1 MKKITMQDVAEKAGV
16 SKSTVS
22 QFINKRY
29 EYMAEETK
37 NRIEKSI
44 EELGYVPNYI
54 AKSLKQR
61 KTYTI
66 GVIVANII
74 HSFSNEIIR
83 SIEDVCEEVNVQ
95 VFVCNAD
102 DQPEKER
109 RYMEMLIA
117 KQVDGLI
124 ILPTGGNMSYYETL
138 KKSNFPI
145 VFIDRK
151 IEPLIYPAFML
162 DNEKAAIMAIRL
174 LMEKHTKIGVVST
187 SLEKLVTPRIERL
200 NGFEK
205 AIHELNLPY
214 NEEWIIAT
222 DKNNIKNKLEHLYV
236 TRNLQNAFFATNDV
250 SLIELLKFL
259 KEKNISIPNEMAIIS
274 IDDSDYLE
282 IASTPITTIKQ
293 PTFEIGKDAAKKL
306 LDLMEQEKLNDT
318 YQVKRYMPTVI
329 KRESI

>member
-1 MKKITMQDVAEKAGV
+1 MKKVTMQDVAEKAGV

-37 NRIEKSI
+37 IRIERSI

-138 KKSNFPI
+138 KKNNFPI

-162 DNEKAAIMAIRL
+162 DNEKAAIMAISL

-187 SLEKLVTPRIERL
+187 SLENLVTPRIERL
-200 NGFEK
+200 NGFKK
-205 AIHELNLPY
+205 AIHKLNLQY
-214 NEEWIIAT
+214 NDEWIIAT

-236 TRNLQNAFFATNDV
+236 TKNLPDAFFATNDI

-259 KEKNISIPNEMAIIS
+259 KEKNISVPNEIAIIS

-306 LDLMEQEKLNDT
+306 LDLMDEEKLKDI